1 MRIAIIVVWLITVF
15 CFGGDL
21 DTVLSEASAGIESA
35 AVIQSRIDALD
46 DESKALYEE
55 YRVLA
60 RQIEMQERYNAEL
73 EGLIVSQN
81 AETESLK
88 RQIATIDETMRS
100 VLPLIRRMIDSFEAF
115 VSYDLPF
122 LPAERIERVERLKNM
137 FTRADSSIAEK
148 YRVVLEAYAIENE
161 YSRTIEAY
169 AGELEDGR
177 AVDFLRVGRIGLYY
191 LTRDHKEGA
200 RYDMDKKV
208 FLPLKSSE
216 RETLLDAIKIARKER
231 VVDLIALPLSAPK
244 VKE

>member
-1 MRIAIIVVWLITVF
+1 VF

-21 DTVLSEASAGIESA
+21 DAVLNEASASVESA
-35 AVIQSRIDALD
+35 AAIQGKIDALD
-46 DESKALYEE
+46 DESKALYDE
-55 YRVLA
+55 YRMLA

-73 EGLIVSQN
+73 ESLIASQA
-81 AETESLK
+81 AEAESLK

-100 VLPLIRRMIDSFEAF
+100 VLPMIRRMIDSFETF

-122 LPAERIERVERLKNM
+122 LPTERADRVERLKNM
-137 FTRADSSIAEK
+137 FARADSSIAEK

-161 YSRTIEAY
+161 YSRTLEAY

-191 LTRDHKEGA
+191 LTRDHDEGA
-200 RYDMDKKV
+200 RYDMDKKA

-216 RETLLDAIKIARKER
+216 REALLDAIKIARKER
-231 VVDLIALPLSAPK
+231 VVDLIALPLNAPK
-244 VKE
+244 AAE